1 VQFEG
6 NPQITTVAVLAFVT
20 VAQTTLASEVIKISV
35 DALQKENAT
44 TSTLQVVVVEVVVTN
59 LWISDGARAY
69 DVDIRGPNNEPIKI
83 VAILTLLELETVD
96 YALNSAIYRLYHGRY
111 KQIESQN
118 IYGACKTYKL
128 PPLYTTHATSLIDST
143 YLRVKVAKHW
153 SEPGPSPSETYYYHM
168 KAAFTD
174 IRNAENVAKSTFS
187 KQPNTSI
194 IGTVVIPTD
203 CKGMV
208 LSPIPTNTNEKP
220 VASLFSEEIQTCAD
234 NLVSRGFSN
243 ALAATHWLLCIN
255 DEPKVL
261 DSKPN
266 KPEQEKQQQVAR
278 QSKMTFT
285 EISRDIRCAFMT
297 LVDCIAD
304 GLITLATASI
314 TLQKSYPST
323 MSFVFGAVVAIVIG
337 VLTFVLFFRQPV
349 QFIED
354 EQHIQEITDL
364 HLQSD
369 QQEDSEKK
377 LPIGGES
384 NGY

>member
-1 VQFEG
+1 
-6 NPQITTVAVLAFVT
+6 
-20 VAQTTLASEVIKISV
+20 
-35 DALQKENAT
+35 
-44 TSTLQVVVVEVVVTN
+44 
-59 LWISDGARAY
+59 
-69 DVDIRGPNNEPIKI
+69 
-83 VAILTLLELETVD
+83 
-96 YALNSAIYRLYHGRY
+96 
-111 KQIESQN
+111 
-118 IYGACKTYKL
+118 
-128 PPLYTTHATSLIDST
+128 
-143 YLRVKVAKHW
+143 
-153 SEPGPSPSETYYYHM
+153 
-168 KAAFTD
+168 
-174 IRNAENVAKSTFS
+174 
-187 KQPNTSI
+187 
-194 IGTVVIPTD
+194 
-203 CKGMV
+203 MV